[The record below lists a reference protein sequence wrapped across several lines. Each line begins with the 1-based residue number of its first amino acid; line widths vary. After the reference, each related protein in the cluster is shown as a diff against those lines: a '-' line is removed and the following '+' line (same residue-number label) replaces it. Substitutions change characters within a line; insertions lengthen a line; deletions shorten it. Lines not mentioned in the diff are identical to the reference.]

1 MAVRRIALALAAAG
15 LLAGCGQTDAAA
27 PATSSGPK
35 IVAATTWE
43 GGIAKAAGATDV
55 KVIVSQAVSHAPDYD
70 PKPSDLAAV
79 ANADFVLYAP
89 FESFAGKIKEAA
101 GSKAKLVEVNLDN
114 GKNKLTAEVTRLAEM
129 FGTQDAAKRWNA
141 TFETEHRKL
150 ADTIKA
156 AWPSGKRPTAISQVF
171 VTHAAELTGA
181 EIIGTYGPEP
191 VSPSQLAEIAAKNPQ
206 YIFDNVHMSTGTPD
220 TPAEHVAIVN
230 YPGDDLDLLKVFTA
244 NADKIVAALR

>member
-15 LLAGCGQTDAAA
+15 LLAGCGQTGAA
-27 PATSSGPK
+27 PPTTSSGPK

-43 GGIAKAAGATDV
+43 GGIARAAGAANV

-79 ANADFVLYAP
+79 ADADFVLYAP

-101 GSKAKLVEVNLDN
+101 GSKATLVEVNLDN
-114 GKNKLTAEVTRLAEM
+114 GKDKLTAEVTRLAEM
-129 FGTQDAAKRWNA
+129 FGTQEAAKRWTA
-141 TFETEHRKL
+141 TFETEYRKL
-150 ADTIKA
+150 AGTIKT

-191 VSPSQLAEIAAKNPQ
+191 VSPAKLAEMVGKNPQ
-206 YIFDNVHMSTGTPD
+206 FIFDNVHMSAAGPGTS
-220 TPAEHVAIVN
+220 AEHVAIVN
-230 YPGDDLDLLKVFTA
+230 YPGDDLDMLKVFST
-244 NADKIVAALR
+244 NADKIVTALR